1 MGKAT
6 DEEAK
11 ESLGF
16 QDVALT
22 LSSSRIRRSVGDTH
36 VRFRPVRV
44 LSGIWHRFLAN
55 EQLLQR
61 IIEIDLWNYAK

>member
-22 LSSSRIRRSVGDTH
+22 LSSSDENNG
-36 VRFRPVRV
+36 
-44 LSGIWHRFLAN
+44 FLI
-55 EQLLQR
+55 LT
-61 IIEIDLWNYAK
+61 